1 MREDT
6 KKCIQEFQIK
16 TFGNA
21 KNKGKFGFFIRMCA
35 KRTLSGRRC
44 YSTAL

>member
-16 TFGNA
+16 TFGNV
-21 KNKGKFGFFIRMCA
+21 KNIEKAETLVDANEVIRYILQQ
-35 KRTLSGRRC
+35 TS
-44 YSTAL
+44 